1 MNVSCPIQS
10 VFNFLSKRWML
21 LILRSIHEEKETFG
35 DIKRSLG
42 SISSKILSERLSE
55 LEQEG
60 LITRSVTGE
69 KPVKIRYAITKK
81 GAKLG
86 ECLVSMET
94 FIRETI

>member
-21 LILRSIHEEKETFG
+21 LVLKSIHEERETFG

-60 LITRSVTGE
+60 YILRSVIDG
-69 KPVKIRYAITKK
+69 KPVKIRYSITEK
-81 GAKLG
+81 
-86 ECLVSMET
+86 
-94 FIRETI
+94 